1 MCLFTQW
8 AVGRPAVLFSQYCVG
23 SQQRGTRTIVN
34 TGAVPSV
41 RIRPTDGRTPMSRA
55 HTRLSCVT
63 TLSTGSAARLG
74 THTHTHT
81 QRVSPSAPGPGPT
94 LRPCGPT
101 HDQRHC
107 VLALNTHA
115 HKKYRV
121 QCVRSWRERLTP
133 MPPASLSLSLSLT
146 KRTTICRQPCNHAAM
161 MGSASWSGLFG
172 PKSCFRTFRRNLLF
186 FPNLPTFSSIG

>member
-74 THTHTHT
+74 THT

-133 MPPASLSLSLSLT
+133 MPPASLSHSLSLT

>member
-1 MCLFTQW
+1 MTLWPTLRCDRTAMGTVMCLFTQW

-74 THTHTHT
+74 THTHTARLAVGTRPWAHT
-81 QRVSPSAPGPGPT
+81 TALWAHTRPKA
-94 LRPCGPT
+94 LRISTQHSCPQEIPCT
-101 HDQRHC
+101 VCTFLER
-107 VLALNTHA
+107 ASHA
-115 HKKYRV
+115 H
-121 QCVRSWRERLTP
+121 
-133 MPPASLSLSLSLT
+133 AAGLSLT
-146 KRTTICRQPCNHAAM
+146 LSLTY
-161 MGSASWSGLFG
+161 
-172 PKSCFRTFRRNLLF
+172 
-186 FPNLPTFSSIG
+186 